1 MTFDQKMGTT
11 IGVMVFACLI
21 FFIGVGYAVG
31 QQSQK
36 ESNIKENCQI
46 TTLQTEDG
54 KAIYYCEPKKPK
66 A

>member
-1 MTFDQKMGTT
+1 MTFDQKMCTT
-11 IGVMVFACLI
+11 IGVVVLGCLI

-36 ESNIKENCQI
+36 ESNIKENCRI